1 LRAQKG
7 CLSYNW
13 GTGAGPQDT
22 FVVNSSNTYA
32 VTATSN
38 CGAFSDNITVTIV
51 DTLQNVFLQQDTII
65 CDPITLSIPSQ
76 LPTTQIEW
84 STGILG
90 ATSIVV
96 GETSNYWVR
105 LSNQCGARSDAV
117 LVTKDTFPIAGF
129 NYTNNGRF
137 VTFTNTSINGVTFK
151 WKQSDTIFSANKNT
165 SYLYPGLKVYEV
177 TLIAYNY
184 CGDTNYITKSIDL
197 SKNTTTIQGANQAST
212 FSIYPN
218 PATDFVVISNSNS
231 LLKNVQIEVIAID
244 GRAIKQM
251 HLPTIAAKQEF
262 NLNLADLPSGN
273 YVIKLESSNTIET
286 HKLTINK

>member
-1 LRAQKG
+1 
-7 CLSYNW
+7 
-13 GTGAGPQDT
+13 
-22 FVVNSSNTYA
+22 
-32 VTATSN
+32 
-38 CGAFSDNITVTIV
+38 
-51 DTLQNVFLQQDTII
+51 
-65 CDPITLSIPSQ
+65 
-76 LPTTQIEW
+76 
-84 STGILG
+84 
-90 ATSIVV
+90 
-96 GETSNYWVR
+96 
-105 LSNQCGARSDAV
+105 
-117 LVTKDTFPIAGF
+117 VTKDTFPIAGF

-184 CGDTNYITKSIDL
+184 CGDTSYITKSIDL

-244 GRAIKQM
+244 GRSMKQM